1 MNKHLLRARPRALAI
16 AVAATCTAFA
26 LNARADDSNAPASGA
41 VAVPTDVQA
50 AAASADAPASA
61 APADTT
67 SAATPAGSDASTPT
81 IDQLQRVDIATK
93 RSKLDEAR
101 NQLSPETGSSI
112 YRFSDA
118 DIAKLP
124 LGDATPLNQVLL
136 RAPGVVQDS
145 FAAGGIHVRGD
156 HANVQ
161 YRIEGVELPD
171 AVSGFASA
179 LDARFA
185 RQISLLTGALPAQYG
200 YHTAGVVDIHT
211 KGDLDES
218 GGSVS
223 VTGGSLGHA
232 EGSASLY
239 GSSGNLSWY
248 VVGSE
253 LQTQEGIE
261 NPTSSVKPLH
271 DDSKQQRGLAYL
283 SYLLDDDSQISLFAG
298 VTNNRFQIPDVPG
311 QSPVYSLANTPPEDS
326 TAINANQQE
335 HMSFQVLAF
344 QSKLGPK
351 TDYQVALFN
360 RTSDVHYLPDPV
372 GDLTYSGVAADILR
386 SNSAHGIQFDVTH
399 RLNPEH
405 TIRAGLF
412 AQEETGYTGNAST
425 VFPADA
431 NGNQTSTTPITIIDN
446 SGLHGSTLGIYA
458 QDEWKLSDALTINY
472 GLRGDRVDTVT
483 SESQLSPRLGVVYDV
498 SKGTRLHAG
507 YARYFT
513 PPPTEK
519 IDQTSVAK
527 FLGTTNALPSD
538 ANTAVL
544 AERSNYFDL
553 GVSQEIDERWTLGVD
568 AYYRNVRHLQDE
580 GQFGSAYVFSA
591 FNYAQGRI
599 GGLELSTTYKN
610 KSLSGYANVA
620 ISAARARGIETGQ
633 FNFAPDEIA
642 YIDSHWV
649 HLDHEETVSAS
660 TGLSWNYNATT
671 QLSGDVLFG
680 SGLRNGF
687 ANTTHLPSHTSV
699 NFAVDKGFDFG
710 GAFGKIDTR
719 VALLNVF
726 DRVYELRDGSGISVG
741 APQFGQRRSIFLTLT
756 KNFSL

>member
-1 MNKHLLRARPRALAI
+1 MFKHPLRARPRALAL

-26 LNARADDSNAPASGA
+26 LNARADEAAPM
-41 VAVPTDVQA
+41 A
-50 AAASADAPASA
+50 ATSADADAQTA
-61 APADTT
+61 TTATTATAD
-67 SAATPAGSDASTPT
+67 PSTPGV
-81 IDQLQRVDIATK
+81 DQLSRVEIASK

-101 NQLSPETGSSI
+101 NQLSPDTGSSI
-112 YRFSDA
+112 YGFSDA

-156 HANVQ
+156 HGNVQ
-161 YRIEGVELPD
+161 YRIEGVALPD

-200 YHTAGVVDIHT
+200 YRTAGVVDIHT
-211 KGDLDES
+211 KGDLDQS

-223 VTGGSLGHA
+223 LTGGSLGHR
-232 EGSASLY
+232 EGSGSLY

-248 VVGSE
+248 VVGSQLE
-253 LQTQEGIE
+253 TDEGIE
-261 NPTSSVKPLH
+261 NPTDSKTPLH
-271 DDSKQQRGLAYL
+271 DHSKQQRGLAYL

-298 VTNNRFQIPDVPG
+298 ATNNRFQIPDVPG
-311 QSPVYSLANTPPEDS
+311 QAPVYTLANTPPLDS
-326 TAINANQQE
+326 TDINANQQE

-344 QSKLGPK
+344 QSKLGPS
-351 TDYQVALFN
+351 TDYQIAFFN

-386 SNSAHGIQFDVTH
+386 SNSAHGLQFDLTY
-399 RLNPEH
+399 RLNPQH
-405 TIRAGLF
+405 TIRTGLF
-412 AQEETGYTGNAST
+412 AQHEVGFVGNSST

-431 NGNQTSTTPITIIDN
+431 DGNQTSTTPLTIVDN
-446 SGLHGSTLGIYA
+446 GRLAGSTLGAYL
-458 QDEWKLSDALTINY
+458 QDEWKLSDALTVNY
-472 GLRGDRVDTVT
+472 GLRADRVDTVT
-483 SESQLSPRLGVVYDV
+483 NESQLSPRLGVVYDLA
-498 SKGTRLHAG
+498 KGTRLHAG

-513 PPPTEK
+513 PPPSEK
-519 IDQTSVAK
+519 IAQTSVQK

-538 ANTAVL
+538 ANTAVRS
-544 AERSNYFDL
+544 ERSNYYDV
-553 GVSQEIDERWTLGVD
+553 GVAQEIDDRWTVGVD
-568 AYYRNVRHLQDE
+568 AYYRDVRHLQDE
-580 GQFGSAYVFSA
+580 GQFGSAFVFSA

-620 ISAARARGIETGQ
+620 ISTARARAVETGQ
-633 FNFAPDEIA
+633 YNFEEDELA
-642 YIDSHWV
+642 YIASHWV

-660 TGLSWNYNATT
+660 TGLSWRYDATT
-671 QLSGDVLFG
+671 QFSGDLLYG

-699 NFAVDKGFDFG
+699 NFSVEKGFDFG

-719 VALLNVF
+719 VALLNAF

-741 APQFGQRRSIFLTLT
+741 APQFGERRTIMLTLT
-756 KNFSL
+756 KDFSF

>member
-1 MNKHLLRARPRALAI
+1 MNKHSLRARPRTLAI
-16 AVAATCTAFA
+16 AVAATCAAFA
-26 LNARADDSNAPASGA
+26 LAARADES
-41 VAVPTDVQA
+41 
-50 AAASADAPASA
+50 AAASAEAAQAEAPAASA
-61 APADTT
+61 DP
-67 SAATPAGSDASTPT
+67 STPT
-81 IDQLQRVDIATK
+81 VDQLSRVEVASK

-101 NQLSPETGSSI
+101 NQLSPDTGSSV
-112 YRFSDA
+112 YSFSDA

-145 FAAGGIHVRGD
+145 FAAGGVHVRGD
-156 HANVQ
+156 HGNLQ
-161 YRIEGVELPD
+161 YRIEGVALPD

-185 RQISLLTGALPAQYG
+185 RQVSLLTGALPAQYG
-200 YHTAGVVDIHT
+200 YRTAGVVDIHT
-211 KGDLDES
+211 KGDLDED

-223 VTGGSLGHA
+223 VTGGSLGHREA
-232 EGSASLY
+232 AASLF

-248 VVGSE
+248 VVGSQ
-253 LQTQEGIE
+253 LQTDEGIE
-261 NPTSSVKPLH
+261 NPTASKKPLH

-311 QSPVYSLANTPPEDS
+311 QSPTYTLANTPPLDS
-326 TAINANQQE
+326 SDIDANQRE
-335 HMSFQVLAF
+335 RMGFQVLAF
-344 QSKLGPK
+344 QSKIGAK
-351 TDYQVALFN
+351 TDYQIAFFN

-386 SNSAHGIQFDVTH
+386 SNSAHGLQFDLTH
-399 RLNPEH
+399 RLNPQH

-412 AQEETGYTGNAST
+412 AQREVGYTGNAST

-431 NGNQTSTTPITIIDN
+431 DGNQTSTTPITIDDN
-446 SGLHGSTLGIYA
+446 SRLAGSTLGAYL
-458 QDEWKLSDALTINY
+458 QDEWKLNERTTINY
-472 GLRGDRVDTVT
+472 GLRTDRVDTVT
-483 SESQLSPRLGVVYDV
+483 AESQLSPRLGVVYDLA
-498 SKGTRLHAG
+498 KGTRLHAG

-513 PPPTEK
+513 PPPSEK

-538 ANTAVL
+538 ANTAVRS
-544 AERSNYFDL
+544 ERSNYYDV
-553 GVSQEIDERWTLGVD
+553 GVAQEIDDRWTLGVD
-568 AYYRNVRHLQDE
+568 AYWRDVRHLQDE
-580 GQFGSAYVFSA
+580 GQFGSAFVFSA
-591 FNYAQGRI
+591 FNYSQGRI

-610 KSLSGYANVA
+610 KSLTGYANVA
-620 ISAARARGIETGQ
+620 VSTARARGIETGQ
-633 FNFAPDEIA
+633 FNFAADELA
-642 YIDSHWV
+642 YIASHWV

-660 TGLSWNYNATT
+660 TGLSWRYDATT
-671 QLSGDVLFG
+671 QFSGDVLYG

-699 NFAVDKGFDFG
+699 NFSVEKGFDLG

-719 VALLNVF
+719 VALLNAF

-741 APQFGQRRSIFLTLT
+741 APQFGQRRSVYLTLT